1 MGRGQPTCKQKSGY
15 SRSGAVCSK
24 HHRGS
29 FTIQKSA
36 NGSSDLLV
44 KAMRRVFKE
53 EVQEGSQPTKD
64 AVEGLNRHSPD
75 DIQIRGRRT

>member
-1 MGRGQPTCKQKSGY
+1 MN
-15 SRSGAVCSK
+15 
-24 HHRGS
+24 
-29 FTIQKSA
+29 QKSA

-64 AVEGLNRHSPD
+64 AVEGLKQDVGGSKQDGADGAQETRP
-75 DIQIRGRRT
+75 